1 MKRDSPEPDK
11 VWWGWSPAALAETHW
26 PWGQMCE
33 SPASSEAAQGERRRR
48 GLFQSRQGRIRD
60 EPTLTVVCGDTG
72 EGSCVLG
79 CPGSHLT
86 SQSGNYSEENS
97 FRVEILL
104 TSAPVA
110 ESVCHLSP
118 QFLSF
123 FDILSSVRTFD
134 GCHLSIPVSFGILHK
149 TLNLSAIESK

>member
-1 MKRDSPEPDK
+1 MRVKPGSPRRDPLTLGSDVWKPCLLRGCSGGKAQARSLPVPAGEENQRRAHPDSGL
-11 VWWGWSPAALAETHW
+11 WGY
-26 PWGQMCE
+26 G
-33 SPASSEAAQGERRRR
+33 
-48 GLFQSRQGRIRD
+48 GR
-60 EPTLTVVCGDTG
+60 
-72 EGSCVLG
+72 SCVLG